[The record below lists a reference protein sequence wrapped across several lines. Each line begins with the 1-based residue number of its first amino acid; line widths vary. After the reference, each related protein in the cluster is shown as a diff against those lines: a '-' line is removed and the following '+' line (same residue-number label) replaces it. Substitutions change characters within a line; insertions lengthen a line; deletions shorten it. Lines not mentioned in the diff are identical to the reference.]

1 MSLDV
6 SGLAAYTDQ
15 EAMALIVKS
24 VAGGR
29 LSQYANLQPNV
40 KTTTQVNILQTDV
53 VFQADGCSRS
63 ASGTTTLSQRSI
75 VPGAVAIHEDLSK
88 KRHDIIRPNEK
99 STNILAYKF
108 REDFVQVVQES
119 ASYKGEKYIDLNTN
133 LPLSL
138 ASHEYNYIMT
148 SLGFAKE
155 NRVIIQPN
163 VRCGKKA
170 VDAVLAAW

>member
-1 MSLDV
+1 MNNR
-6 SGLAAYTDQ
+6 
-15 EAMALIVKS
+15 I
-24 VAGGR
+24 
-29 LSQYANLQPNV
+29 
-40 KTTTQVNILQTDV
+40 
-53 VFQADGCSRS
+53 
-63 ASGTTTLSQRSI
+63 
-75 VPGAVAIHEDLSK
+75 VAIHEDLSK

-119 ASYKGEKYIDLNTN
+119 ASYKGEKYIDLNTH

-155 NRVIIQPN
+155 NRVVNQPN
-163 VRCGKKA
+163 VRSGKKA